1 MSRHSV
7 AGEVIT
13 GFTDAISRMVEAFG
27 ALAIFVGGGLV
38 AIFHFHALAWGIVII
53 FFGVAGALTSL
64 YYHTKTTV
72 DAQLPAAKRAPSAK
86 RQGRSRVL
94 ESDLGVDDDTRE
106 KARWMEGRQVD

>member
-38 AIFHFHALAWGIVII
+38 VIFHFHALVWGLVVI

-64 YYHTKTTV
+64 YYRTKTTV
-72 DAQLPAAKRAPSAK
+72 DSHLPTVTRAPRAP
-86 RQGRSRVL
+86 RHGRSRVL
-94 ESDLGVDDDTRE
+94 ESDLAIDDATRE
-106 KARWMEGRQVD
+106 KARWMEGRQGD